1 MSNLDS
7 RIVAE
12 GDRLFEEFKGA
23 FTENFVLNML
33 CYIFDMVPNYYTFD
47 RHEIDFII
55 QHKNK
60 VIPIEV
66 KSNKATNNI
75 SLTRYN
81 EKNNN
86 ELSIRF
92 SMNNLARD
100 GKILN
105 IPLFLIE
112 FMNNF
117 I

>member
-1 MSNLDS
+1 M
-7 RIVAE
+7 R
-12 GDRLFEEFKGA
+12 
-23 FTENFVLNML
+23 
-33 CYIFDMVPNYYTFD
+33 
-47 RHEIDFII
+47 
-55 QHKNK
+55 QNK
-60 VIPIEV
+60 T
-66 KSNKATNNI
+66 TNNI

-112 FMNNF
+112 FINNF

>member
-1 MSNLDS
+1 
-7 RIVAE
+7 
-12 GDRLFEEFKGA
+12 
-23 FTENFVLNML
+23 
-33 CYIFDMVPNYYTFD
+33 MVPNYYTFD

-55 QHKNK
+55 QFKNII
-60 VIPIEV
+60 IPIEV
-66 KSNKATNNI
+66 KSNKTTNNI

-86 ELSIRF
+86 ELSIRL
-92 SMNNLARD
+92 SMNNLVRD

-112 FMNNF
+112 FLNKF